1 MKKALGGIGY
11 CADLQSAS
19 LNASTAGE
27 LKKEKRQNISSVV
40 SLFLKVIPA
49 GLTRC
54 ARLSLGV
61 LGNAQQES
69 RTLYDYFCYK

>member
-1 MKKALGGIGY
+1 MPRNRVKY
-11 CADLQSAS
+11 PRNPLQID
-19 LNASTAGE
+19 
-27 LKKEKRQNISSVV
+27 RR
-40 SLFLKVIPA
+40 

-54 ARLSLGV
+54 ARLSLGG